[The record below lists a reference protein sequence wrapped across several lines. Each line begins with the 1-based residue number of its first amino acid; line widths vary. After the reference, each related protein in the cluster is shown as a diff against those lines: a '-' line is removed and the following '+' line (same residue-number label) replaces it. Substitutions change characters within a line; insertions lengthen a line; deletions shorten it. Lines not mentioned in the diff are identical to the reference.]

1 MISPSPSDFR
11 QYHLHSRIIA
21 HNHRDGYPGIHQRAA
36 AVDTA
41 IFLQTI
47 PFLRVKTAEL
57 KPEIRGISSHMR
69 DHQIKQSPRLI
80 AGYKLPRGETGIPCG
95 LVRR

>member
-47 PFLRVKTAEL
+47 PFLRVKAAEL
-57 KPEIRGISSHMR
+57 KPEVRGISPHMS
-69 DHQIKQSPRLI
+69 DHQIKQSPRPVSYTHLSR
-80 AGYKLPRGETGIPCG
+80 L
-95 LVRR
+95 